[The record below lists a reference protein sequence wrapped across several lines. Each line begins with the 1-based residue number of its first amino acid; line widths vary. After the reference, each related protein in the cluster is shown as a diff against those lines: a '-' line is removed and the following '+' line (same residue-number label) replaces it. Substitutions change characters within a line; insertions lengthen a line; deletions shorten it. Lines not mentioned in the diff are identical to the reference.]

1 MIMKIRRFK
10 SLDRYDLFLVL
21 LYNGK
26 CLFTFI
32 NYLKGALTRSAQSCF
47 VPVNSHKD
55 KISSIQ
61 GFDQ

>member
-1 MIMKIRRFK
+1 MIMKISRFQ
-10 SLDRYDLFLVL
+10 SVNRYDLFLVL

-26 CLFTFI
+26 CLITST
-32 NYLKGALTRSAQSCF
+32 NYSKGALIRSAQGRF

-61 GFDQ
+61 GFDW